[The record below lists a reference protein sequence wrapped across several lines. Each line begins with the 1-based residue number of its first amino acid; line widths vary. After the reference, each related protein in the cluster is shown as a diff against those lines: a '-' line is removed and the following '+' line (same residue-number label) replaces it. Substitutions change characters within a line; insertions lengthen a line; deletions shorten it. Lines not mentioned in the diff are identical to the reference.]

1 MMLYMIL
8 GEDAPDA
15 LPVRRATRAA
25 HLAYLQALID
35 DKRLFAA
42 GPRPRVDARDPGDAG
57 FHGSLIIAE
66 FPSLADAEAWA
77 AQDPY
82 VLAGVFSHTTVQPY
96 LKVLP

>member
-1 MMLYMIL
+1 MLYMIL
-8 GEDAPDA
+8 GEDTPDA
-15 LPVRRATRAA
+15 LPIRRATRAA
-25 HLAYLQALID
+25 HLAYLQPLID
-35 DKRLFAA
+35 DNRLLAA
-42 GPRPRVDARDPGDAG
+42 GPRPRADARDPGDAG

-82 VLAGVFSHTTVQPY
+82 ALAGVFSHTVVQPY